1 MNFKNAKLLNGEIYA
16 LMLKAGENELRA
28 HIDDVNNLNVFP
40 VPDGDT
46 GDNMWRT
53 VNGGVN
59 ALEACKTEGLQD
71 AVLTSSKGMLLEARG
86 NSGVII
92 SQFFKGITDVL
103 KNTETANSAQLIQ
116 ALQSGVKE
124 AYSSVMVPTEGTI
137 LTVARE
143 SVEYAASKT
152 DENSTLSELMDAL
165 RDGMKVS
172 LEHTPELLP
181 VLKQAGVIDSGG
193 AGLYYVI
200 SGFCKVFNEDID
212 MLKLRLASSAPT
224 AQADSHKSAAE
235 SVNIDKFTADD
246 VMEYGFCTELLVRL
260 QNSKT
265 DIATFNDD
273 KIRKFL
279 AHIGDS
285 VVYFR
290 SESLVKLHVHTLE
303 PEKVMEFM
311 HQYGEF
317 LKLKIE
323 NMTLEHS
330 SNEEPVYDLPEP
342 TIQGEVKIYGN
353 AHHADAG
360 IFHAS
365 NDDSHSNSE
374 QAVSNPAVKFVGM
387 QSFGPKRLG
396 CVCVSTGEGF
406 NEVFTSMGADALIE
420 GGQSHNPSTQDFLDA
435 YSLVKADNILVFPN
449 NKNITMAARQ
459 AADLFTGASVFV
471 IDTANL
477 GQGYAAMGAID
488 PETDDIEDM
497 LDNISSYL
505 DSVSYGSVSIAVRD
519 AEFDSV
525 KVKAG
530 DYIAFKGKKILDAK
544 PDPVSA
550 GIALSEYL
558 LSSGDKSVLT
568 CFAGCD
574 VNEEQIQAL
583 NDAIVAAHPEIEAYF
598 TPGGQEVYNFIIVA
612 E

>member
-1 MNFKNAKLLNGEIYA
+1 MDFRNAKLLNGEIYT
-16 LMLKAGENELRA
+16 LMLQAGESELRA

-53 VNGGVN
+53 VSGGVN
-59 ALEACKTEGLQD
+59 ALAACKTEGLQD
-71 AVLTSSKGMLLEARG
+71 AVITSSKGMLLEARG

-92 SQFFKGITDVL
+92 SQFFKGITDIL
-103 KNTETANSAQLIQ
+103 KDSETADAQGLIQ
-116 ALQSGVKE
+116 ALQSGVKA
-124 AYSSVMVPTEGTI
+124 AYSSVMKPTEGTI

-143 SVEYAASKT
+143 SVEYAASKIGK
-152 DENSTLSELMDAL
+152 DSTLSELFELL
-165 RDGMKVS
+165 RDGMKES
-172 LEHTPELLP
+172 LDHTPELLP

-200 SGFCKVFNEDID
+200 SGFCKVFTEDTD
-212 MLKLRLASSAPT
+212 MLKLRLASRDRTLQSET
-224 AQADSHKSAAE
+224 HRSAAE

-273 KIRKFL
+273 RIRKFL
-279 AHIGDS
+279 THIGDS

-290 SESLVKLHVHTLE
+290 SDSLVKLHVHTLE
-303 PEKVMEFM
+303 PEKVMQFM
-311 HQYGEF
+311 HRYGEF

-330 SNEEPVYDLPEP
+330 SNEEAVYDISEP
-342 TIQGEVKIYGN
+342 AVQGEVKIYGN

-360 IFHAS
+360 IFHSSDEDPAD
-365 NDDSHSNSE
+365 NEAN
-374 QAVSNPAVKFVGM
+374 VSNPSVRFVGM
-387 QSFGPKRLG
+387 QSFERKTLG

-406 NEVFTSMGADALIE
+406 NEIFTSMGADVLIE

-497 LDNISSYL
+497 LDGISAYL
-505 DSVSYGSVSIAVRD
+505 DNVSYGSVSVAVRD
-519 AEFDSV
+519 AEFDGI

-530 DYIAFKGKKILDAK
+530 DYIAFKGKKILAAK
-544 PDPVSA
+544 PDPEGA
-550 GIALSEYL
+550 AEALAEQL
-558 LSSGDKSVLT
+558 LSSGNKTVLT
-568 CFAGCD
+568 CFSGNS
-574 VNEEQIQAL
+574 VNDETVEKLRTGI
-583 NDAIVAAHPEIEAYF
+583 NSAHPEIEAYF
-598 TPGGQEVYNFIIVA
+598 TLGGQETYDFIMVA